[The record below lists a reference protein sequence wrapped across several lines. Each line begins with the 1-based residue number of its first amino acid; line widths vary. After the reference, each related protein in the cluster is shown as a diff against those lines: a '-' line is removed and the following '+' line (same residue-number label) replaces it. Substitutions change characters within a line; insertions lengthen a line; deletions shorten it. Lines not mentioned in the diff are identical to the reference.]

1 MNTMKWL
8 LRREFWEHKGGFV
21 WAPLIAAI
29 VMVVLVGGVVG
40 YGIASGKMATENI
53 TIRVEG
59 EVVHTTSVNKA
70 VKTIEPEMRER
81 MASVAANNYIAVGA
95 PIFFVLPIVAFFYC
109 LAALYDDRRD
119 RSILFWKSLP
129 ISDADTVLSKLV
141 TVMVVAPLITIGVAT
156 AAALA
161 ILLFAGIATS
171 YHGINLFAPVL
182 TNVNFYLAPFYLVG
196 MLPVY
201 VLWALPTAGWL
212 LLVSS
217 WAKSKVFLWAVGVPL
232 IAAVLLKWLDYLLAM
247 TGGMTINA
255 DWIIN
260 NVLETILLGLI
271 PGTWFMHASDL
282 PMPTHSGVDMM
293 TMLGYSWSTLARPA
307 LWGGVL
313 AGVAMILGAIRL
325 RRWRDEG

>member
-21 WAPLIAAI
+21 WAPLIAALI
-29 VMVVLVGGVVG
+29 MVVLVGGVLG
-40 YGIASGKMATENI
+40 YGVASGKMGGDSI
-53 TIRVEG
+53 SIQVDG
-59 EVVHTTSVNKA
+59 EEVHNTSLAKA
-70 VKTIEPEMRER
+70 LTAEKRAEV
-81 MASVAANNYIAVGA
+81 ANVAANNYIAVGA
-95 PIFFVLPIVAFFYC
+95 PIFVVLPVVAFFYC

-129 ISDADTVLSKLV
+129 ISDTDTVLSKLV
-141 TVMVVAPLITIGVAT
+141 TVLVVAPLITIGMAT

-161 ILLFAGIATS
+161 IWFLGALGASQLGISLFG
-171 YHGINLFAPVL
+171 PVL
-182 TNVNFYLAPFYLVG
+182 TNVNFYLAPLYLVA

-201 VLWALPTAGWL
+201 ILWALPTAGWL

-232 IAAVLLKWLDYLLAM
+232 MAAVLLKWLDYLLGM
-247 TGGMTINA
+247 TGGVTINA

-260 NVLETILLGLI
+260 NVLEAILLGLV
-271 PGTWFMHASDL
+271 PGTWFMEAGSALPQPGANGVPLL
-282 PMPTHSGVDMM
+282 PMLT
-293 TMLGYSWSTLARPA
+293 YSWSTLAKPE
-307 LWGGVL
+307 LWAGVV
-313 AGVAMILGAIRL
+313 AGVAMIAGAIRL

>member
-21 WAPLIAAI
+21 WAPLVAALI
-29 VMVVLVGGVVG
+29 MVVLMGGVVG
-40 YGIASGKMATENI
+40 YGIASGKMHGDSISIQVDGEEVHNTAISKVVT
-53 TIRVEG
+53 VE
-59 EVVHTTSVNKA
+59 KRA
-70 VKTIEPEMRER
+70 R
-81 MASVAANNYIAVGA
+81 MASLAANNYIAVGA
-95 PIFFVLPIVAFFYC
+95 PIFIVLPIVAFFYC

-141 TVMVVAPLITIGVAT
+141 TVLVVAPLITIGVAT

-171 YHGINLFAPVL
+171 YHGVSLFGAVL

-201 VLWALPTAGWL
+201 ILWALPTAGWL
-212 LLVSS
+212 MLVSS

-232 IAAVLLKWLDYLLAM
+232 IAAVLLKWLDFLLGM
-247 TGGMTINA
+247 TGGVTIHA

-260 NVLETILLGLI
+260 HVLETILLGLI
-271 PGTWFMHASDL
+271 PGTWFMNAGGEL
-282 PMPTHSGVDMM
+282 PLPTHSGVDML
-293 TMLGYSWSTLARPA
+293 TMLVYSWSTLARPA
-307 LWGGVL
+307 LWAGVV

>member
-21 WAPLIAAI
+21 WAPVIAALI
-29 VMVVLVGGVVG
+29 MLVLVGGVLG
-40 YGIASGKMATENI
+40 YGVASGKMASDSI
-53 TIRVEG
+53 TVRVNG
-59 EVVHTTSVNKA
+59 EEVRHTSVSK
-70 VKTIEPEMRER
+70 VLTEEKRTEV
-81 MASVAANNYIAVGA
+81 ASMAANNYIVVGA
-95 PIFFVLPIVAFFYC
+95 PILVVLPVVAFFYC

-129 ISDADTVLSKLV
+129 ISDTDTVLSKLL
-141 TVMVVAPLITIGVAT
+141 TVLVVAPLITIGIAT
-156 AAALA
+156 AVALA
-161 ILLFAGIATS
+161 IWFMGALVASHLGI
-171 YHGINLFAPVL
+171 GLFAPVL

-201 VLWALPTAGWL
+201 ILWALPTAGWL

-232 IAAVLLKWLDYLLAM
+232 MAAVLLKWLDYLLGV

-260 NVLETILLGLI
+260 NVIEAGLLGLI
-271 PGTWFMHASDL
+271 PGTWFAHAGSALPQPTSSGVPLL
-282 PMPTHSGVDMM
+282 PMLT
-293 TMLGYSWSTLARPA
+293 YSWSTLAKPA
-307 LWGGVL
+307 LWAGVV
-313 AGVAMILGAIRL
+313 AGVAMIAAAIRM

>member
-8 LRREFWEHKGGFV
+8 LRREFWENKGGFV
-21 WAPLIAAI
+21 WAPLVAALI
-29 VMVVLVGGVVG
+29 MVVLVGGVVG
-40 YGIASGKMATENI
+40 YGLASGKMGTENV

-59 EVVHTTSVNKA
+59 EEVHTTSISMAKA
-70 VKTIEPEMRER
+70 VTPEIRER

-95 PIFFVLPIVAFFYC
+95 PVFFVLPIVAFFYC

-141 TVMVVAPLITIGVAT
+141 TVLVVAPLITIGVAT

-171 YHGINLFAPVL
+171 FHGVNLFGAVL
-182 TNVNFYLAPFYLVG
+182 TNVNFYLAPFYLLG
-196 MLPVY
+196 MLPIY
-201 VLWALPTAGWL
+201 ILWALPTAGWL

-232 IAAVLLKWLDYLLAM
+232 MAAVLLKWLDFLLGM
-247 TGGMTINA
+247 TGGLTINA
-255 DWIIN
+255 DWLIN
-260 NVLETILLGLI
+260 NVLEAILLGLV
-271 PGTWFMHASDL
+271 PGTWFMGASDL
-282 PMPTHSGVDMM
+282 PQPTSSGVPLLP
-293 TMLGYSWSTLARPA
+293 MLSYSWSTLAKPA
-307 LWGGVL
+307 LWGGVV
-313 AGVAMILGAIRL
+313 AGVAMIFAAIRL

>member
-1 MNTMKWL
+1 MKWL

-21 WAPLIAAI
+21 WAPLVAALI
-29 VMVVLVGGVVG
+29 MVVLVGGVVG
-40 YGIASGKMATENI
+40 YGIASGKMHGDSISIQVDGEEVHNTAIAKVVT
-53 TIRVEG
+53 VE
-59 EVVHTTSVNKA
+59 KRA
-70 VKTIEPEMRER
+70 Q
-81 MASVAANNYIAVGA
+81 MASLAANNYIAVGA
-95 PIFFVLPIVAFFYC
+95 PIFIVLPIVAFFYC

-141 TVMVVAPLITIGVAT
+141 TVLVVAPLITIGVAT

-171 YHGINLFAPVL
+171 YHGVSLFGAVL
-182 TNVNFYLAPFYLVG
+182 TNVNFYLAPLYLVG

-201 VLWALPTAGWL
+201 ILWALPTAGWL
-212 LLVSS
+212 MLVSS

-232 IAAVLLKWLDYLLAM
+232 IAAVLLKWLDFLL
-247 TGGMTINA
+247 GMTAGVTIHA

-271 PGTWFMHASDL
+271 PGTWFMNAGGEL
-282 PMPTHSGVDMM
+282 PIPTHSGVDML
-293 TMLGYSWSTLARPA
+293 TMLGYSWSTLAKPA
-307 LWGGVL
+307 LWAGVV
-313 AGVAMILGAIRL
+313 AGVAMIVAAIRL
-325 RRWRDEG
+325 RRWRDEA

>member
-21 WAPLIAAI
+21 WAPLIAAVI
-29 VMVVLVGGVVG
+29 MVVLVGGLVG
-40 YGIASGKMATENI
+40 YGITSGKMGKENI
-53 TIRVEG
+53 TIRVDG
-59 EVVHTTSVNKA
+59 ETVHTTTASVSK
-70 VKTIEPEMRER
+70 VITLESRER

-95 PIFFVLPIVAFFYC
+95 PIFFVLPVVGFFYC

-129 ISDADTVLSKLV
+129 ISDTDTVLSKLV
-141 TVMVVAPLITIGVAT
+141 TVLVVAPLITIGVAT
-156 AAALA
+156 AAALT
-161 ILLFAGIATS
+161 ILFFAGIATS
-171 YHGINLFAPVL
+171 YHGVSLFGPVL
-182 TNVNFYLAPFYLVG
+182 TNVNFYLAPLYLVG

-201 VLWALPTAGWL
+201 ILWALPTAGWL

-217 WAKSKVFLWAVGVPL
+217 WAKSKAILWAVGVPL
-232 IAAVLLKWLDYLLAM
+232 IAAVLLKWLDYLLGM
-247 TGGMTINA
+247 TGGMTINSG
-255 DWIIN
+255 WVIK
-260 NVLETILLGLI
+260 NVLETALLGLI

-282 PMPTHSGVDMM
+282 PLPSRSGVDML

-307 LWGGVL
+307 LWAGVL
-313 AGVAMILGAIRL
+313 AGVAMIAGAVRL

>member
-8 LRREFWEHKGGFV
+8 LRREFWENKGGFV
-21 WAPLIAAI
+21 WAPLVAALI
-29 VMVVLVGGVVG
+29 MVVLVGGVVG
-40 YGIASGKMATENI
+40 YGLASGKMGTENV

-59 EVVHTTSVNKA
+59 EEVHTTSISMAKSV
-70 VKTIEPEMRER
+70 TPEIRER

-141 TVMVVAPLITIGVAT
+141 TVLVVAPLITIGVAT

-171 YHGINLFAPVL
+171 VHGVNLFGAVL
-182 TNVNFYLAPFYLVG
+182 TDVNFYLAPFYLVG
-196 MLPVY
+196 MLPIY
-201 VLWALPTAGWL
+201 IL
-212 LLVSS
+212 L
-217 WAKSKVFLWAVGVPL
+217 
-232 IAAVLLKWLDYLLAM
+232 AAVLLKWLDFLLGM
-247 TGGMTINA
+247 TAGLTINA
-255 DWIIN
+255 DWLIN
-260 NVLETILLGLI
+260 NVLETILLGLV
-271 PGTWFMHASDL
+271 PGTWFMGASGLPQPTSSGVPLL
-282 PMPTHSGVDMM
+282 PMLS
-293 TMLGYSWSTLARPA
+293 YSWSTLAKPA
-307 LWGGVL
+307 LWGGVV
-313 AGVAMILGAIRL
+313 AGVAMILAAIRL